1 MKEECNQLFI
11 HCFFSTPRVQS
22 KLKKDKDRCS
32 PHCQNYCIFPNKDG
46 AMFRELPSVNIS
58 RVTGSLVSLRI
69 LLHHHCSAR
78 FTANA
83 L

>member
-22 KLKKDKDRCS
+22 KLKKAKDRCS

-58 RVTGSLVSLRI
+58 RVTILGVSEDSPPASLL
-69 LLHHHCSAR
+69 C
-78 FTANA
+78 
-83 L
+83 

>member
-1 MKEECNQLFI
+1 MKEECNQLFT

-46 AMFRELPSVNIS
+46 AMFSSTITALLDLQLMHCNLPY
-58 RVTGSLVSLRI
+58 
-69 LLHHHCSAR
+69 
-78 FTANA
+78 F
-83 L
+83 